1 MSSYLDF
8 KDAFV
13 ERADEAPA
21 KGHDP
26 EERAM
31 WQWLRLV
38 RFVRSDCGTPRA
50 VEKRADTPFDFV
62 ALANGTLYL
71 YIVDRELFERDEEVV
86 GRRDFKEALA
96 RLDFYVR
103 SAVGVGVRQ
112 TGDEVDRLV
121 FALLREIAEGR
132 EKDVRRVAACIL
144 TLNPLREGSDQP
156 KTVHIGPLA
165 LDVFCWS
172 PVTYWTPAEHDAWLE
187 AVRGMDAEGVAAV
200 DPAPEDASQ
209 PSAPAV
215 PEVTRPASPV
225 LRPRPPSASPA
236 PPPPSRGGRTAPR
249 MTARPANAW
258 GSPAATVAA
267 GNRPNPVRVPAP
279 ASVSVF
285 APAPAAERAEETL
298 CKEAVEELETIV
310 DWMDAHPGLD
320 PVEHFGGTHGAKT
333 QAPEGTES
341 EAGDSGRTF
350 AAPRAEPAP
359 AVTIERNPDRNA
371 EEFRERLLGELA
383 GETFLHYALFDRLV
397 EILLDTGRY
406 EEILPASQFEK
417 GRRGRR
423 IALDGYSFDETN
435 GVLSLFLLDDE
446 TRGSFTKADVAAKG
460 TLLHNFFE
468 GSCSGELLDDGVLD
482 INTDAGWC
490 SEQIGR
496 MWKDDVTR
504 VEYVILTLRGNDMR
518 RGSLLPEGTFESIP
532 WSVRLFDYLT
542 LFEFD
547 RKGEK
552 PFVDFERIAPGDA
565 IGLLPAV
572 EGKGY
577 SAYVGRIAAQTIVDI
592 YDEFGQRVLAGN
604 VRAFLQ
610 ATNKVNK
617 GMLET
622 IRTTPEKF
630 FAYNNGLC
638 LVAEHID
645 VKHKG
650 ELAILKSAL
659 DFQIVNGGQTTATLH
674 YARTKRNCSL
684 KGIYVQVKLSVLPE
698 GMSDEDRLR
707 FVKEISE
714 YANSQSKVSDS
725 DLGANTTFQIKFQ
738 AVSKHADCLTFD
750 AAGRPQGWFYERSR
764 GSYNVEKA
772 KAGKTFLARY
782 PNEKKFDKLQLAKWI
797 SAWAGEPHVVS
808 KGAQKCYVAFS
819 REIAAR
825 EAKDPSLAFV
835 TPAYVKFCI
844 GKGILFKHLDALVAN
859 ASWYKIE
866 RSYKANIVAYG
877 IALLARLVRER
888 FGRTKTLDFARLFA
902 QGTVPASFDPMLDRL
917 ARCARGVFDDRGR
930 ENSDVGEWVKKENC
944 WRMLCDRGEA
954 LLPDEAA
961 ILAPWVVEAPR
972 EFEPE
977 SAAGGTSSEASG

>member
-112 TGDEVDRLV
+112 TGDEVDRIV

-172 PVTYWTPAEHDAWLE
+172 PVKYWTPAKHDAWLE
-187 AVRGMDAEGVAAV
+187 AVRGMDADGVVA
-200 DPAPEDASQ
+200 PAPEDASQ
-209 PSAPAV
+209 PSTPVPAA
-215 PEVTRPASPV
+215 TRPASPV

-236 PPPPSRGGRTAPR
+236 PPPPSRGGRNSSR
-249 MTARPANAW
+249 MTRRPANAW
-258 GSPAATVAA
+258 ETPRTAEAA
-267 GNRPNPVRVPAP
+267 GSRANPV
-279 ASVSVF
+279 S
-285 APAPAAERAEETL
+285 APAPAARAEEAI
-298 CKEAVEELETIV
+298 CKEAVEELQTIV
-310 DWMDAHPGLD
+310 DWMGVHPGLD
-320 PVEHFGGTHGAKT
+320 PVEHFGGPCMGKAASH
-333 QAPEGTES
+333 EG
-341 EAGDSGRTF
+341 EAVVSADAGRSSV
-350 AAPRAEPAP
+350 APRVEPVP
-359 AVTIERNPDRNA
+359 AVAIERNPDRNA
-371 EEFRERLLGELA
+371 EEFRERLLGELS

-417 GRRGRR
+417 GLRGRR

-446 TRGSFTKADVAAKG
+446 TRGSFTKADVAAKE
-460 TLLHNFFE
+460 TLLKNFFE
-468 GSCSGELLDDGVLD
+468 GSCRGELLDDGVLD
-482 INTDAGWC
+482 VNTDAGWC

-504 VEYVILTLRGNDMR
+504 VEYVILTMRGNDMR

-532 WSVRLFDYLT
+532 WSVRLFDYRT

-552 PFVDFERIAPGDA
+552 PFVDFERIAPGDV

-645 VKHKG
+645 VKQKG

-698 GMSDEDRLR
+698 GMSDEERLR

-738 AVSKHADCLTFD
+738 TVSKHADCLTFD
-750 AAGRPQGWFYERSR
+750 AAGRPQAWFYERSR

-772 KAGKTFLARY
+772 KAGKAFLARY
-782 PNEKKFDKLQLAKWI
+782 PNDKKFDKLQLAKWI

-825 EAKDPSLAFV
+825 ETKDPSLSFV
-835 TPAYVKFCI
+835 TPAYVKFSI
-844 GKGILFKHLDALVAN
+844 GKGILFKYLDALVAN
-859 ASWYKIE
+859 AKWYKLE

-877 IALLARLVRER
+877 IALLARLVRKR
-888 FGRTKTLDFARLFA
+888 FGSTKTLDFTRLFA
-902 QGTVPASFDPMLDRL
+902 QGNVPASFDPMLDRL

-930 ENSDVGEWVKKENC
+930 DNSDVGEWVKKENC

-961 ILAPWVVEAPR
+961 LLASWVVEAPR

-977 SAAGGTSSEASG
+977 SVAGGTVSEAEA

>member
-62 ALANGTLYL
+62 SLADGTLYL

-172 PVTYWTPAEHDAWLE
+172 PITYWMPAEHDAWLE
-187 AVRGMDAEGVAAV
+187 AVRGMDAEGVVAV
-200 DPAPEDASQ
+200 DPAPEGASQ

-236 PPPPSRGGRTAPR
+236 PPPPSRGGRGSPR
-249 MTARPANAW
+249 MTHRPANFPETHRTAETT
-258 GSPAATVAA
+258 GTVSTPVSAT
-267 GNRPNPVRVPAP
+267 GR
-279 ASVSVF
+279 S
-285 APAPAAERAEETL
+285 EDDL
-298 CKEAVEELETIV
+298 CEKAVEELQTIV
-310 DWMDAHPGLD
+310 DWMGAHPGLD
-320 PVEHFGGTHGAKT
+320 PVEHFRGPHPEKAASAHAGA
-333 QAPEGTES
+333 GTE
-341 EAGDSGRTF
+341 
-350 AAPRAEPAP
+350 PRASLKPVEPHAEPRAAHEPEPAP

-371 EEFRERLLGELA
+371 EEFRDRLLGELA

-397 EILLDTGRY
+397 DILLDTGRY

-417 GRRGRR
+417 GLRGRR

-468 GSCSGELLDDGVLD
+468 GSCRGELLDDGILD

-496 MWKDDVTR
+496 MWRDDVTR
-504 VEYVILTLRGNDMR
+504 VEYVILTMRGNDMR

-532 WSVRLFDYLT
+532 WSVRLFDYRT

-552 PFVDFERIAPGDA
+552 PFVDFERIAPGDK
-565 IGLLPAV
+565 IGLLQAV
-572 EGKGY
+572 GGAGY
-577 SAYVGRIAAQTIVDI
+577 SAYVGRIAARTIVDI

-645 VKHKG
+645 VKNEG
-650 ELAILKSAL
+650 GLAVLKSAL

-674 YARTKRNCSL
+674 YAATKKNLSL

-825 EAKDPSLAFV
+825 EAKDPSLSFV

-888 FGRTKTLDFARLFA
+888 FGRTKSLDFARLFA
-902 QGTVPASFDPMLDRL
+902 QGAVPASFDPMLDRL

-977 SAAGGTSSEASG
+977 SAAGGAESEASG

>member
-1 MSSYLDF
+1 MRSYLDF

-13 ERADEAPA
+13 ERADEAPV

-38 RFVRSDCGTPRA
+38 RFVRSDFGTPRA

-62 ALANGTLYL
+62 ALADGTLYL

-112 TGDEVDRLV
+112 TGDEVDRIV

-132 EKDVRRVAACIL
+132 EQDVRRVAACIL

-172 PVTYWTPAEHDAWLE
+172 PVKYWTPGNHDAWLE
-187 AVRGMDAEGVAAV
+187 AVRGMDADGRIAA
-200 DPAPEDASQ
+200 
-209 PSAPAV
+209 APASERDE
-215 PEVTRPASPV
+215 PEVAPGASVPVAPRPASPV
-225 LRPRPPSASPA
+225 LRPMPPSASPA
-236 PPPPSRGGRTAPR
+236 PPPPSRGGRNSPR
-249 MTARPANAW
+249 MTRRLANAW
-258 GSPAATVAA
+258 ETSRTAETPGSRA
-267 GNRPNPVRVPAP
+267 NPVA
-279 ASVSVF
+279 
-285 APAPAAERAEETL
+285 APAPAARAEEAI
-298 CKEAVEELETIV
+298 CKEAVDELQTIV
-310 DWMDAHPGLD
+310 DWMGAHPGLD
-320 PVEHFGGTHGAKT
+320 PVEHFGGPCTEKAASHEGEAVVSADADRPT
-333 QAPEGTES
+333 VAP
-341 EAGDSGRTF
+341 
-350 AAPRAEPAP
+350 PVEPAP

-417 GRRGRR
+417 GLRGRR

-446 TRGSFTKADVAAKG
+446 TRGSFTKTDVAAKG

-468 GSCSGELLDDGVLD
+468 GSCRGELLDERDGVLD

-496 MWKDDVTR
+496 MWKDDITR
-504 VEYVILTLRGNDMR
+504 VEYVILTMRGNDMR

-532 WSVRLFDYLT
+532 WSVRLFDYRT

-738 AVSKHADCLTFD
+738 TVSKHADCLTFD
-750 AAGRPQGWFYERSR
+750 AAGRPQAWFYERSR

-772 KAGKTFLARY
+772 KAGKTFLTRY
-782 PNEKKFDKLQLAKWI
+782 PYDKKFDKLQLAKWI

-825 EAKDPSLAFV
+825 EAKDPSLSFV

-844 GKGILFKHLDALVAN
+844 GKGVLFKHLDALVGN
-859 ASWYKIE
+859 ADWYKAE

-877 IALLARLVRER
+877 TALLAQLVREH
-888 FGRTKTLDFARLFA
+888 FGPTKTLDFERLFEE
-902 QGTVPASFDPMLDRL
+902 GRVPAAFDAMLLRL
-917 ARCARGVFDDRGR
+917 ARCARRVFDDPNRD
-930 ENSDVGEWVKKENC
+930 NSDVGEWVKKENC
-944 WRMLCDRGEA
+944 WRMLCERGEA
-954 LLPDEAA
+954 LSTDEAEL
-961 ILAPWVVEAPR
+961 LAPWVIEAPR

-977 SAAGGTSSEASG
+977 SIAAGAASEAAG